1 MKKMKFFSL
10 NNLYVVL
17 VFLFGIFLCH
27 YTGNRGVFPIDSF
40 SHFDSGY
47 RILNGEHPF
56 RDYWI
61 VSGFFIDYF
70 QSIIFYFL
78 GVNWQTYLLNASLLN
93 GFIGV
98 LVYFLLKFLGL
109 SLLLSFFYSICF
121 SILAYPSSGTPFVD
135 HHSALLAIISIFML
149 IKGMKTN
156 KLHFWFFIPIFLFLA
171 FLSKQVP
178 ATYILFT
185 VIVLTTYHLL
195 YQKKNDILKI
205 IFSLAASSLILV
217 FLLIL
222 FFKINDI
229 DINFFLTQYFY
240 YPGTIGE
247 ERYKNI
253 NYDFKNTFLDFKYI
267 YFSLLLLFFSTV
279 ANYKKNNANF
289 YKKITFKIFLTSLL
303 LFLSLAQ
310 HVIFTKNQIFIFF
323 LIPLIL
329 GLANSRSNDLN
340 KKYRKYFNIILII
353 FCIGVTLK
361 YHQRFNIERKFHEFS
376 NINFSEGLDSERLS
390 KKFSGL
396 TWITPSAINNEQIDN
411 ELNFLKKFKDI
422 LETDKSGKI
431 VLTNYSFFSVLTEEN
446 VSGFSRWYP
455 GDNSGFPITGNKYF
469 DDYKD
474 LILSV
479 LKRKKIKTIYI
490 LPDVEENN
498 FSDYVDVKCF
508 NRYKLEFKIIKY
520 EINKEC

>member
-1 MKKMKFFSL
+1 MKQMKIFSL
-10 NNLYVVL
+10 NNLYVAL
-17 VFLFGIFLCH
+17 VFLFGIFLCQ

-47 RILNGEHPF
+47 RILNGEYPF

-93 GFIGV
+93 GFISV

-156 KLHFWFFIPIFLFLA
+156 KLHFWFLIPIFLFLA

-195 YQKKNDILKI
+195 HQKKNDILKI
-205 IFSLAASSLILV
+205 IFSLSTSSLILV

-253 NYDFKNTFLDFKYI
+253 NYDFKNIFLDFKYI
-267 YFSLLLLFFSTV
+267 YFALLFLFFSAV

-289 YKKITFKIFLTSLL
+289 YKKITFKILLTSVL

-329 GLANSRSNDLN
+329 GFAHSRSDDLS
-340 KKYRKYFNIILII
+340 KKYRKYFNLILII
-353 FCIGVTLK
+353 FCIGITLK

-376 NINFSEGLDSERLS
+376 NVNFSEGVESEMLS

-396 TWITPSAINNEQIDN
+396 TWITPNMSNSEQIN
-411 ELNFLKKFKDI
+411 TEINFLKTFKDI
-422 LETDKSGKI
+422 LETDKSRKI

-469 DDYKD
+469 DDYKE

-490 LPDVEENN
+490 LPDIDENN